1 VADRK
6 VEIRIARQKGGEED
20 PNGTGRGP
28 AHVGGR
34 RQAHWG
40 RRLIETR
47 VVQFGLGSMGRS
59 VARLLTERPG
69 LELVGGI
76 DIDPL
81 LQGRS
86 LGEVIGVTNE
96 IGALIWDDPL
106 RALSTLQPDVVTLC
120 TGSYLDRVRDHLIQC
135 ITSGANVVSTCEEL
149 SFPAPAN
156 EALWEEL
163 DDAARSARVTV
174 LGTGV
179 NPGFAMDA
187 LPLFMTSV
195 LERIER
201 IRIHRVQNAATRRPQ
216 LQKKVGVGFTQDE
229 FRLEA
234 ARGRVGHVGL
244 LESALMIGD
253 HLGWNFEE
261 VETSLEPA
269 IAASRLARDGFI
281 VERGNVAG
289 IHQELTATVRGSVV
303 LRLILDIAVNVE
315 ESRDHIV
322 IEGKP
327 PVNLIVQGGLHGD
340 FATSAITVNVVPRVV
355 AAAPG
360 LLTLPDLP
368 MPVPIGAV

>member
-1 VADRK
+1 
-6 VEIRIARQKGGEED
+6 
-20 PNGTGRGP
+20 
-28 AHVGGR
+28 
-34 RQAHWG
+34 
-40 RRLIETR
+40 
-47 VVQFGLGSMGRS
+47 MGRS

-86 LGEVIGVTNE
+86 LGEVIGVTYE

-106 RALSTLQPDVVTLC
+106 RALSTLQPHVVTLC
-120 TGSYLDRVRDHLIQC
+120 TGSHLDRVRDHLIQC

-163 DDAARSARVTV
+163 DDAASSARVTV

-195 LERIER
+195 SERIER
-201 IRIHRVQNAATRRPQ
+201 IQIHRVQNAATRRTQ

-234 ARGRVGHVGL
+234 ARGGVGHVGL
-244 LESALMIGD
+244 LESALMIGN
-253 HLGWNFEE
+253 HLGWNFEA
-261 VETSLEPA
+261 VETSLEPT
-269 IAASRLARDGFI
+269 IAVSRLAMDGFI

-303 LRLILDIAVNVE
+303 LRLTLDIAVDV

-327 PVNLIVQGGLHGD
+327 PVNLVVQGGLHGD
-340 FATSAITVNVVPRVV
+340 IATSAITVNVVPRVV
-355 AAAPG
+355 AAPPG